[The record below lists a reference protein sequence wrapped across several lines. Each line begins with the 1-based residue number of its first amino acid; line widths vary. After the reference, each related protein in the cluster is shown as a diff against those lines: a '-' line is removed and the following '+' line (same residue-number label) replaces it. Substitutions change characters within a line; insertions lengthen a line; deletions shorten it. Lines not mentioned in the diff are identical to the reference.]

1 MNRETQWNRWERQ
14 SLQGDASWEL
24 FVKRTKIK
32 KKHSFSGTARLPGA
46 GSHPQRRRRS
56 ERNALFL
63 ICELRSS
70 VLGLWF
76 TDFLGFILTFPPH
89 LTSPTDLK
97 EAHFIPTYNHKYFLG
112 AFAKFLKATSS
123 FAMSD
128 RPHRTSSHWT
138 DFQENLTFARFAENL
153 SKQFKFR

>member
-1 MNRETQWNRWERQ
+1 M
-14 SLQGDASWEL
+14 
-24 FVKRTKIK
+24 
-32 KKHSFSGTARLPGA
+32 KHLFSGTARLPGA

-76 TDFLGFILTFPPH
+76 TDFLGFILTFIPH

-97 EAHFIPTYNHKYFLG
+97 EAHFIPSYNHKYCWTH
-112 AFAKFLKATSS
+112 FAKLRKATIRL
-123 FAMSD
+123 AMSV
-128 RPHRTSSHWT
+128 RPHGTIYHWT
-138 DFQENLTFARFAENL
+138 DFQENFTFARSAENL
-153 SKQFKFR
+153 TKQFKFRLKSDINNWVLHMKTYVQL